1 MNDITLGQL
10 TKEISEFCRQR
21 NWDSRHNPKDLAIG
35 LSTEAAE
42 VLELF
47 RFRFD
52 DEMKADL
59 KDPEFLKCL
68 GDELSDSLY
77 FILRLAEIA
86 NIDLKE
92 AFKSKM
98 KKNALKYPVS

>member
-1 MNDITLGQL
+1 MNDITLQEL
-10 TKEISEFCRQR
+10 TNEISEFCKQR
-21 NWDSRHNPKDLAIG
+21 NWEPRHNPKDLAIG

-47 RFRFD
+47 RFRLNE
-52 DEMKADL
+52 EMKSDL

-77 FILRLAEIA
+77 FVLRLAEIA
-86 NIDLKE
+86 EIDLKE
-92 AFKSKM
+92 AFRRKM
-98 KKNALKYPVS
+98 KKNSEKYPVP

>member
-1 MNDITLGQL
+1 MNEVTLQKL
-10 TKEISEFCRQR
+10 IEEISEFCKQR
-21 NWDSRHNPKDLAIG
+21 NWGPRHNPKDLAIG

-52 DEMKADL
+52 EEMKSDL
-59 KDPEFLKCL
+59 QNPQFLECL

-77 FILRLAEIA
+77 FILRLADVA
-86 NIDLKE
+86 NIDLKL
-92 AFKSKM
+92 AFEKKM
-98 KKNALKYPVS
+98 KKNSVKYPVS